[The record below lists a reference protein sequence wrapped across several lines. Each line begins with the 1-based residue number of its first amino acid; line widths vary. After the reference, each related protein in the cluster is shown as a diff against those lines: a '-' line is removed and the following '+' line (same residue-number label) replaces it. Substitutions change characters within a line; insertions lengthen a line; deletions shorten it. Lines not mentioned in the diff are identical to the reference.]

1 MKTLE
6 DIQNE
11 LSNNDYDSD
20 WNELSLVEQ
29 WSLSD
34 EVAKRY
40 ATEAIKTDR
49 QRVAEKAKIRAYV
62 ILDNEFT
69 PTENVLNVVSVP
81 YRNYHYKADKESI
94 LNLPIEL
101 P

>member
-6 DIQNE
+6 EIKDEVAFEKENCK
-11 LSNNDYDSD
+11 
-20 WNELSLVEQ
+20 WNCLFMVDQ
-29 WSLSD
+29 WNYSE

-40 ATEAIKTDR
+40 ATEAIKADR
-49 QRVAEKAKIRAYV
+49 ERVAENAKTKYVRYDDPKANFHGE
-62 ILDNEFT
+62 D
-69 PTENVLNVVSVP
+69 VV
-81 YRNYHYKADKESI
+81 DKESI